1 MVNKEPKPKGIVS
14 KLQQVEVLIRQ
25 GIFRL
30 DAMQQIEFVE

>member
-1 MVNKEPKPKGIVS
+1 MVNKGPKLKGIVS

-25 GIFRL
+25 GISRL